1 MCKKVLYIATC
12 PPFSSGGGSQATRAY
27 MDAVLDIFGRKNVD
41 VMLFEDAF
49 IPENYQDIC
58 YIKVPSIALHKQAL
72 YFIRGYLS
80 RLTLPLIEYLKNHK
94 DDYNLCI
101 INSGLVGGKAVPFI
115 SSLGIKTVVI
125 HHNYEVEFRRDNKS
139 METLNGHYLGL
150 VKRIE
155 RMSFRNADLNL
166 FLTDQDVRLFHE
178 AYGDADN
185 CYVIGT
191 FDYKEREKEEFSIM
205 LKEFDLSISGTLA
218 NYQTTVGVLDFYKNY
233 LTIAKQ
239 LIPNLKILLTGRAPS
254 QQIVEIQKKDND
266 VFTIIPDPKKIL
278 PVVRRGRVYLCP
290 TCIGGGLK
298 LRAMD
303 GLKCGMPIL
312 VHEVSSRGYNFFFEK
327 PYFRVYND
335 KISFENGL
343 KDLLNYLTTSPN
355 CEEQINKDY
364 YEYFGYEKGVER
376 MRRALQL

>member
-1 MCKKVLYIATC
+1 MCKRVLFIATC

-27 MDAVLDIFGRKNVD
+27 MDAVLDIFDRKNVD
-41 VMLFEDAF
+41 VMLFENAY

-72 YFIRGYLS
+72 YYIRGYLS
-80 RLTLPLIEYLKNHK
+80 RFTLPLIEYMNNHK
-94 DDYNLCI
+94 KDYNLCI
-101 INSGLVGGKAVPFI
+101 INSGLVGGKAVPI
-115 SSLGIKTVVI
+115 IHSLGIKTVVI

-139 METLNGHYLGL
+139 VETLNGHYLGL

-155 RMSFRNADLNL
+155 RMSFKNTDLNL
-166 FLTDQDVRLFHE
+166 FLTRQDVMLFQK

-191 FDYKEREKEEFSIM
+191 FDYKEREKEELNKIS
-205 LKEFDLSISGTLA
+205 KEFDLSISGTLA

-233 LTIAKQ
+233 LAIAKQ

-254 QQIVEIQKKDND
+254 QQIVEIQKKEND
-266 VFTIIPDPKKIL
+266 VFSIIPNPEKIL

-303 GLKCGMPIL
+303 GLKCGMPVL
-312 VHEVSSRGYNFFFEK
+312 VHEVSSRGYDFFFEK

-335 KISFENGL
+335 KNSFENGL
-343 KDLLNYLTTSPN
+343 KDLLFFLTTSPN

-364 YEYFGYEKGVER
+364 YEFFGYEKGVER